1 MQAYV
6 NDAFLNR
13 RRKIAKWGNYIGLG
27 ALFGGLFT
35 VSRSTALSSTLL
47 LIGVFGASI
56 GAYMANRYIREPRAD
71 QLLAKALDGLDKRY
85 TLFSYSLPVD
95 QAIFS
100 HHGLTVL
107 VTRPQP
113 GMITYSD
120 GRWHHRSSMR
130 RLKQLVGEPS
140 VGSPEKDLQV
150 DMDTMRRWVAKQ
162 GLGADVPVNGAV
174 VFTNENATVS
184 VQGLGIPAVSLS
196 GLATLMRDG
205 LDVQAPLSTSQRREV
220 ESKLDELVGKV

>member
-85 TLFSYSLPVD
+85 TLFSYYLPVD

-100 HHGLTVL
+100 HHGFTVL

-140 VGSPEKDLQV
+140 VGSPER
-150 DMDTMRRWVAKQ
+150 TYRWTWT
-162 GLGADVPVNGAV
+162 P
-174 VFTNENATVS
+174 
-184 VQGLGIPAVSLS
+184 
-196 GLATLMRDG
+196 
-205 LDVQAPLSTSQRREV
+205 
-220 ESKLDELVGKV
+220 